1 MFRRSKLGAWRLA
14 AVGTVLTVAAGAQ
27 NAPLQAFLDKLS
39 FRGIGPA
46 VMGGRITQF
55 AVNPRDKRIFYVA
68 TASSGI
74 FKTTDAGTTFAPIFD
89 HEGVAAIGAMALA
102 PSDPEQVWVG
112 TGEANLRGSNIH
124 GRGVFK
130 SLNGGK
136 TWTFVG
142 LGDSFDIGRIAIDPG
157 NPNVVY
163 VAAIGHIWGPNE
175 ERGLF
180 KTTDGG
186 ATWKRILYGDNLTG
200 VFDVAMDPQDPRTL
214 FATASS
220 VVGFRTHRDAGED
233 QGPQVFSQDKQA
245 GAPGQIVSNQ
255 GGIYRSRD
263 AGATW
268 TRLTNGLPL
277 SPAGRISIDIALR
290 NPKIVVALL
299 SGKTV
304 GGVYHSEDGG
314 DSWTRTSSSPN
325 GTVYI
330 NEIRLD
336 PNNAQ
341 RIWISGADPLFYSED
356 GGKTFC
362 ASEDG
367 KGPSY
372 CSHWQERIH
381 FDDHAIWIDPD
392 DSDHMMTGTDGGI
405 YISHNRGGTWEFNN
419 TLPLGQFYQIGFD
432 LQDPYWVYGGKQDT
446 GTWGGPSRTT
456 HTAGIAN
463 EDWQGILV
471 GDGYYTAVDPNDPNI
486 IYAEYQGGRLFR
498 IDKRTG
504 ERRDIRPVP
513 SPGKPDY
520 RVAGENHPFLMSSHD
535 PKVVYFG
542 GNHFFASR
550 DRGETWT
557 VSADLTKGTGV
568 ITSIAESPLNLRVL
582 WAATSDGNLQVSQ
595 DGGTTW
601 TNVSANVP
609 NAPKGSLKARVI
621 ASRTGEGYAYIAWD
635 AYEEDD
641 STPYLFA
648 TSDFGR
654 SWKRL
659 GHGLRN
665 DGPIQVIREHP
676 RNASLLF
683 VGTLFGL
690 YVSIDRGENWLPL
703 RQGLPPSPVYDLA
716 IHPRENDLIVGTH
729 GRGIYI
735 LDDLGPL
742 EQLTAAALQ
751 SPLQLFQP
759 RTATMY
765 RMFNDKTNMGVGHRY
780 FLAANP
786 PYGASIAFHTAANP
800 AASASA
806 KLTVLAP
813 DGKLVREWTVP
824 VEQGLN
830 LTRWDLHYGTPFTA
844 PAGLREDP
852 PGQPG
857 GPRMRALALSQG
869 PLVMPGTYRL
879 RIDFDGH
886 QAETSLTVKED
897 PRIQASPSE
906 LSQHRQA
913 WHRLATMWAQ
923 GNATLQT
930 VRKLRSQLKDGGTS
944 ATRTRLEQVEQELAS
959 TYHYDQI
966 YAGFIDPGTGLGGAL
981 VNRIGQMLLSVS
993 MYTAAPTPSQQALID
1008 SWDARLDQVT
1018 AEVSRL
1024 EREIAAAPPARPQ

>member
-1 MFRRSKLGAWRLA
+1 VWRLA
-14 AVGTVLTVAAGAQ
+14 ALAVLLTVAADAQ
-27 NAPLQAFLDKLS
+27 DAPLQAFLNKLS

-55 AVNPRDKRIFYVA
+55 AVNPRDKRIFYIA

-74 FKTTDAGTTFAPIFD
+74 FKTTDAGTTFEPVFD
-89 HEGVAAIGAMALA
+89 RERVAAIGAMALA
-102 PSDPEQVWVG
+102 PSDPEQIWVG

-130 SLNGGK
+130 SLNGGS
-136 TWTFVG
+136 TWIFVG
-142 LGDSFDIGRIAIDPG
+142 LADSFHIGRIAIDPG
-157 NPNVVY
+157 DPNVVY
-163 VAAIGHIWGPNE
+163 VAAIGHIWGTNE

-186 ATWKRILYGDNLTG
+186 VSWRRILYGDNLTG
-200 VFDVAMDPQDPRTL
+200 VFDVAIDPQDPRTL

-220 VVGFRTHRDAGED
+220 VVGFRMHRDAAED
-233 QGPQVFSQDKQA
+233 QGPQVFSQQKQA
-245 GAPGQIVSNQ
+245 GPANQIAPKQ
-255 GGIYRSRD
+255 GGVYRSRD

-268 TRLTNGLPL
+268 TRLSNGLP
-277 SPAGRISIDIALR
+277 STPAGRIGIDIAPK
-290 NPKIVVALL
+290 NPRIVVALL

-304 GGVYHSEDGG
+304 GGVYRSEDGG
-314 DSWTRTSSSPN
+314 DSWTRTSSSPS

-336 PNNAQ
+336 PNNTQ

-362 ASEDG
+362 SSEDG
-367 KGPSY
+367 NGPSY
-372 CSHWQERIH
+372 CSHWLERMH
-381 FDDHAIWIDPD
+381 FDDHAIWIDPY
-392 DSDHMMTGTDGGI
+392 DSDRMMTGTDGGI
-405 YISHNRGGTWEFNN
+405 YISHNRGRTWEYNN

-432 LQDPYWVYGGKQDT
+432 WQDPYWVYGGKQDT

-463 EDWQGILV
+463 EDWQGFLV
-471 GDGYYTAVDPNDPNI
+471 GDGYYTAADPSDPNI
-486 IYAEYQGGRLFR
+486 LYAEYQGGRLFR
-498 IDKRTG
+498 VDKRTG

-513 SPGKPDY
+513 PPGQPDY
-520 RVAGENHPFLMSSHD
+520 RVSGENPPFLVSSHD

-542 GNHFFASR
+542 GNRFFASH

-557 VSADLTKGTGV
+557 ASADLTKGAGV
-568 ITSIAESPLNLRVL
+568 IASIAESPLNPRVL
-582 WAATSDGNLQVSQ
+582 WMATSDGNLQVSK
-595 DGGTTW
+595 DGGATW
-601 TNVSANVP
+601 MEVSANVP
-609 NAPKGSLKARVI
+609 NAPKGSLKPRVI
-621 ASRTGEGYAYIAWD
+621 ASRAAEGYAYVAWD

-641 STPYLFA
+641 STPYLF
-648 TSDFGR
+648 TTTDFGR

-659 GHGLRN
+659 GHGLPS
-665 DGPIQVIREHP
+665 DDPIQVIREHP
-676 RNASLLF
+676 RNTSLLF
-683 VGTLFGL
+683 AGTLFGL

-703 RQGLPPSPVYDLA
+703 QEGLPPSPVYDLA
-716 IHPRENDLIVGTH
+716 VHPRENDLIVGTH

-735 LDDLGPL
+735 LDDLGSL
-742 EQLTAAALQ
+742 EQLTAATLQ

-765 RMFNDKTNMGVGHRY
+765 RMFNDKTNMGVGNRY
-780 FLAANP
+780 FQARNP
-786 PYGASIAFHTAANP
+786 PYGASIAIYAAGNLV
-800 AASASA
+800 ANASA

-813 DGKLVREWTVP
+813 DGSLVREWTVP

-830 LTRWDLHYGTPFTA
+830 LTRWDLRYGTPFIA
-844 PAGLREDP
+844 PPGLHEDP

-869 PLVMPGTYRL
+869 PLVMPGTYHL
-879 RIDFDGH
+879 RIDLDGH
-886 QAETSLTVKED
+886 EAETSFAVKED
-897 PRIQASPSE
+897 PRIQASQSE
-906 LSQHRQA
+906 LAQHRLA

-923 GNATLQT
+923 GNAALQAIN
-930 VRKLRSQLKDGGTS
+930 KLRSQLKDGGTS
-944 ATRTRLEQVEQELAS
+944 TARIRLDQIAHELVS

-966 YAGFIDPGTGLGGAL
+966 YVGFIDPGTGLGGAL

-993 MYTAAPTPSQQALID
+993 MYTAPPTPSQQALIE
-1008 SWDARLDQVT
+1008 SWDERLKQIT

-1024 EREIAAAPPARPQ
+1024 EREIAAA